1 MTVRHRW
8 IAASAAVATAV
19 LVSVLIATTGHSSTR
34 EASSARQASRSGT
47 TSTTSTRSTSTGA
60 SKPQGPGVVP
70 QGAWALPS
78 PTHFDG
84 TAGVGFPHST
94 LGAVAMG
101 YSSLSAQ
108 VSVNP
113 DIAASVVR
121 ATYMS
126 PSPAQVQE
134 AAQVVENARSNY
146 GLPPTGPTA
155 ATIDLSLEACK
166 VESSSANQV
175 VAGFEGTLVVEGPS
189 IQGTTSNFAK
199 ALTLAWDGTD
209 WRIDPNASVPQPT
222 IAFPGSPQ
230 AAGDG
235 WHPCSEV

>member
-8 IAASAAVATAV
+8 IAAAAVIATAV

-34 EASSARQASRSGT
+34 GAANPRREPRPG
-47 TSTTSTRSTSTGA
+47 TSTTPTRSTSGGP

-78 PTHFDG
+78 PTSFDG
-84 TAGVGFPHST
+84 AAGVGFPHTT

-108 VSVNP
+108 VNVNP

-134 AAQVVENARSNY
+134 AAQVVENARSSY

-166 VESSSANQV
+166 VESSTANRV
-175 VAGFEGTLVVEGPS
+175 VVGFEGTLVAEGPS
-189 IQGTTSNFAK
+189 IQGTTSDFAK
-199 ALTLAWDGTD
+199 ALTLTWDGSD
-209 WRIDPNASVPQPT
+209 WRIDPNASIPQPT

>member
-8 IAASAAVATAV
+8 IAASAVISTAV
-19 LVSVLIATTGHSSTR
+19 LVSFLIATTGRSSTR
-34 EASSARQASRSGT
+34 AATRPRRPPLSGSS
-47 TSTTSTRSTSTGA
+47 STTSTASTSAGTP
-60 SKPQGPGVVP
+60 KPQGPGVVP
-70 QGAWALPS
+70 PGAWALPS
-78 PTHFDG
+78 PTSFDG
-84 TAGVGFPHST
+84 TAGVGFPHTT

-108 VSVNP
+108 VNVNP

-121 ATYMS
+121 ATDMS
-126 PSPAQVQE
+126 PTPAQIQE
-134 AAQVVENARSNY
+134 AAEVVETARSSY

-166 VESSSANQV
+166 VESSTASQV

-189 IQGTTSNFAK
+189 IQGTTSDFAK

-222 IAFPGSPQ
+222 IAFPGSPE